1 MVLKGDNTVL
11 VGVQRHRLRLCVH
24 EPRRRDGFL
33 RNLIHAGEQ
42 ILQNAFAVRT
52 GLDLVDAV
60 AVRRLYLK
68 DSVGHGLA
76 GISILFIDDEVGP
89 LLVLQGDHAG
99 FAGEQLH
106 MVLPQVQNVILQSVG
121 LHNGI
126 DPRI

>member
-42 ILQNAFAVRT
+42 ILQDALAVHA
-52 GLDLVDAV
+52 GLDLAV
-60 AVRRLYLK
+60 AVCRLYLK

-76 GISILFIDDEVGP
+76 GISILFMDDEIGP